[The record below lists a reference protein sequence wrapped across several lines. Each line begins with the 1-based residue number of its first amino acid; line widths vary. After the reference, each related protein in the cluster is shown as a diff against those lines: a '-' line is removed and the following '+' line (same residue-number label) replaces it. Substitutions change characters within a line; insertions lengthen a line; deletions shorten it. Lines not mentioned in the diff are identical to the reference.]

1 MNRTHH
7 AFVLLFAIFAVP
19 CINLCATQVVHGQE
33 PGNETAKGESG
44 APAAGK
50 TEQAKTGDLLTLPL
64 PLDNLSAQ
72 QLSRALDDAVV
83 RGGDQQR
90 RIVVIQWGEYG
101 LDNADV
107 VTEGSDG
114 RVTQLEDALRV
125 SRLFGR
131 PEYRTLKIVAY
142 LPSSVRGHAVLPL
155 MTADQIVVSGNAS
168 IGDATSEEIQ
178 TDETIASLYQASA
191 KRRGLFHPA
200 VVDALT
206 NQQLELISVI
216 DIEGKQ
222 QFVAGDAI
230 SEIRDSGRVVS
241 EDSLAAAGRPLELN
255 ADQLRELRIASHVA
269 DDMDS
274 ITAAL
279 DLAELRRPE
288 LSMPDDVGKGVLIE
302 INGELTPGRFKRIQ
316 TNLSGATQADAI
328 NSVLLSIDSP
338 GGNLNGSLSMAGT
351 LAARKNGLRVA
362 AGWVSGQALS
372 DAALVAVACRPLHL
386 HPDATMGGPGAM
398 VFDEE
403 QFLDV
408 RDAIDDLA
416 IRSRRPAALLR
427 ALVDPSIA
435 VYRYRNQR
443 TGRIR
448 YATED
453 QLNGEGNGGLQ
464 WKQEERIDF
473 TEGIDAQQAIEL
485 GLAESLSEELSEVA
499 DGIGFEEVPQ
509 RLAERPII
517 RFVERIG
524 QSVWLPILL
533 ILVGV
538 MTLSIEMN
546 APGLGVPGFISVVC
560 FTLFFW
566 MAFLQGTAEWLEI
579 TAFIVGLLCIGLE
592 IFVIPGFGIFG
603 IGGMGLLV
611 LSIVLAGQT
620 FVIPQN
626 PYQLAQMSRNLWMI
640 VGGAVGLIAGLVV
653 LRTVLPRTPMMR
665 HLMMDAPDESIEET
679 ERVASMD
686 ELVGQ
691 TGAATTPLM
700 PGGKARFGDRL
711 VSVVSEGD
719 AIPSGAE
726 IQVIDVQGNR
736 VIVQAVDGVA

>member
-1 MNRTHH
+1 
-7 AFVLLFAIFAVP
+7 
-19 CINLCATQVVHGQE
+19 
-33 PGNETAKGESG
+33 
-44 APAAGK
+44 
-50 TEQAKTGDLLTLPL
+50 
-64 PLDNLSAQ
+64 
-72 QLSRALDDAVV
+72 
-83 RGGDQQR
+83 
-90 RIVVIQWGEYG
+90 
-101 LDNADV
+101 
-107 VTEGSDG
+107 
-114 RVTQLEDALRV
+114 
-125 SRLFGR
+125 
-131 PEYRTLKIVAY
+131 
-142 LPSSVRGHAVLPL
+142 
-155 MTADQIVVSGNAS
+155 
-168 IGDATSEEIQ
+168 
-178 TDETIASLYQASA
+178 
-191 KRRGLFHPA
+191 
-200 VVDALT
+200 
-206 NQQLELISVI
+206 
-216 DIEGKQ
+216 
-222 QFVAGDAI
+222 
-230 SEIRDSGRVVS
+230 
-241 EDSLAAAGRPLELN
+241 
-255 ADQLRELRIASHVA
+255 
-269 DDMDS
+269 
-274 ITAAL
+274 
-279 DLAELRRPE
+279 
-288 LSMPDDVGKGVLIE
+288 
-302 INGELTPGRFKRIQ
+302 
-316 TNLSGATQADAI
+316 
-328 NSVLLSIDSP
+328 
-338 GGNLNGSLSMAGT
+338 
-351 LAARKNGLRVA
+351 
-362 AGWVSGQALS
+362 VSGQALS

-719 AIPSGAE
+719 
-726 IQVIDVQGNR
+726 
-736 VIVQAVDGVA
+736 